1 MKEKSP
7 KVEQLTIFVEATSPA
22 EAERL
27 ALIEAKR
34 QKPSAGFYSL
44 SVTQEGDDRYC
55 VVAMCMRSHTFG
67 AR

>member
-34 QKPSAGFYSL
+34 QKPGISGSAITSIWFS
-44 SVTQEGDDRYC
+44 
-55 VVAMCMRSHTFG
+55 MRRFS
-67 AR
+67 RPRPC